1 MLETMDPSM
10 FLTLVMLASYTAA
23 ILVLRYLFERGLRKL
38 AVKQKVGELGIAFAL
53 RSLNSV
59 MFIAYVLLVL
69 GVFGLDFSD
78 VEVLLSSVFAVVGVA
93 FFAQW
98 SILSNITA
106 SSIIFFSFPYRVG
119 GWVQVIE
126 KVIDVI
132 GLIEDISLFH
142 VLIRNATVH
151 TAAADW
157 PSLTR
162 LVAHVRAQCSPDGRE
177 WLGDLEGRPVHV
189 DADPRCRGQMAGF
202 GEQSVRDV
210 DHRGGAGVSGGLP
223 GVVRR
228 LRASVGLDQ
237 DPRRAEPTPQHR
249 QPALE
254 AAWPATSLRHAL
266 LAVHTTA
273 GACGSPAAS
282 SASTLA

>member
-59 MFIAYVLLVL
+59 LFIAYGLLVL

-119 GWVQVIE
+119 DWVQVIE
-126 KVIDVI
+126 KDIDVI

-142 VLIRNATVH
+142 VLIRNVRGELITYPNNLILQKPVLRFNEKPQDQLPSTISEELVPFNLGQKIKVVSHDQITEGVIAHKNLQRIVLRDETGSLSVLP
-151 TAAADW
+151 TA
-157 PSLTR
+157 R
-162 LVAHVRAQCSPDGRE
+162 LQR
-177 WLGDLEGRPVHV
+177 
-189 DADPRCRGQMAGF
+189 
-202 GEQSVRDV
+202 SVIN
-210 DHRGGAGVSGGLP
+210 
-223 GVVRR
+223 
-228 LRASVGLDQ
+228 
-237 DPRRAEPTPQHR
+237 
-249 QPALE
+249 
-254 AAWPATSLRHAL
+254 L
-266 LAVHTTA
+266 LV
-273 GACGSPAAS
+273 
-282 SASTLA
+282 

>member
-119 GWVQVIE
+119 DWVQVIE
-126 KVIDVI
+126 KDIDVI

-142 VLIRNATVH
+142 VLIRN
-151 TAAADW
+151 
-157 PSLTR
+157 
-162 LVAHVRAQCSPDGRE
+162 VR
-177 WLGDLEGRPVHV
+177 
-189 DADPRCRGQMAGF
+189 
-202 GEQSVRDV
+202 GE
-210 DHRGGAGVSGGLP
+210 LITYP
-223 GVVRR
+223 NN
-228 LRASVGLDQ
+228 
-237 DPRRAEPTPQHR
+237 
-249 QPALE
+249 
-254 AAWPATSLRHAL
+254 L
-266 LAVHTTA
+266 LMQK
-273 GACGSPAAS
+273 GILIIK
-282 SASTLA
+282 STFEDKECTD